1 MLDHCNKVTKK
12 DIEVDTRLSQF
23 ESDVIIF
30 SNYLSSWARISVQD
44 QIMNNLKCVLTE
56 EQVERI
62 QEEKKKVQ

>member
-1 MLDHCNKVTKK
+1 M
-12 DIEVDTRLSQF
+12 SQF